1 MVNLYSIVECSED
14 GFLRLIPDIWID
26 QLAAEKEAYS
36 LRQASMNEET
46 GEVKQYDVVKLV
58 DV

>member
-14 GFLRLIPDIWID
+14 GLLRLIPDIWVD
-26 QLAAEKEAYS
+26 QIAAEKEAYS
-36 LRQASMNEET
+36 LRQASMDET
-46 GEVKQYDVVKLV
+46 TGSVKEYDVVKLV